1 MSLSFEAVFD
11 KAQQADFWLVKYN
24 RDRDMTLDDLRKDY
38 AANANFKAFKDKNVW
53 GSNSAK
59 VPFYEE
65 VPLHPDYLLRDFI
78 LIFHPDL
85 LPGDTLR
92 YFNLLK

>member
-1 MSLSFEAVFD
+1 
-11 KAQQADFWLVKYN
+11 
-24 RDRDMTLDDLRKDY
+24 
-38 AANANFKAFKDKNVW
+38 VW

>member
-1 MSLSFEAVFD
+1 MPLMLISKRL
-11 KAQQADFWLVKYN
+11 KI
-24 RDRDMTLDDLRKDY
+24 RM
-38 AANANFKAFKDKNVW
+38 W